1 MIRHP
6 FGTLALACIALAA
19 ATACAQ
25 SRPEP
30 TTAAPAAARVAPG
43 VPSMAALVDPQ
54 RARVGQAIADAE
66 RGTFDAAA
74 YADIARHPLYGWVE
88 FAAARRDIDTVDA
101 ARMRALLARY
111 DGQAA
116 GTALRALWLAALS
129 RREDWPGFLADWR
142 DGIDDLTL
150 RCAHLHARAAQGR
163 TDAAWTQDAQTLW
176 READVALPGVCD
188 MPMQRLAAQGGLD
201 DAMRWARF
209 DAALA
214 QGRSGVMRAAAVGL
228 PASEAALAQDYARW
242 LDAPRGVP
250 TQWPRTERSR
260 RVASEAL
267 ARAAKANPDAIEAQL
282 PAVAQAL
289 GFNEAERGRVLY
301 EVALWTVAS
310 YGPRSAQR
318 LAAVPAASYDVRL
331 HEWRAREAMARSDWP
346 AALRAIRMMG
356 SEQRADS
363 RWTYFE
369 ARLAEKAGDRAG
381 SQRLYRQAALKP
393 EFHGFLAADRLDTTY
408 ALCPWQP
415 VDPPALRAQVARDP
429 ALVRALG
436 LHLLNRD
443 GWAEREWKDAL
454 GRMDDVQ
461 RRIAVEAAQ
470 ANGWWDRAVFGLGKT
485 PAGEARPDELRLYH
499 LRFPLH
505 HDATIRRAAAAHRI
519 DPAWVAAEIRA
530 ESVFDPNARSS
541 ANAQGLMQLIPT
553 TGMATARN
561 LGLPWPGPDALFDP
575 DFNITL
581 GTAHLRE
588 LLDRY
593 GGLPYHAIAGYNAG
607 PAPLK
612 RWQAQRPGMDPD
624 FWIETISYKETRD
637 YVARVLA
644 FSVLYDWRL
653 DGSARR
659 VSDRMVGRLDGERVR
674 FACPAGTA
682 AP

>member
-6 FGTLALACIALAA
+6 FGTLLAACIATWTAA
-19 ATACAQ
+19 ACAQ

-30 TTAAPAAARVAPG
+30 RLSSTPAERSAPAAAPIAPL
-43 VPSMAALVDPQ
+43 ADPQ

-66 RGTFDAAA
+66 RGTFDARA
-74 YADIARHPLYGWVE
+74 YADLARHPLYGWVE
-88 FAAARRDIDTVDA
+88 YADARRDIDGIDA
-101 ARMRALLARY
+101 GRMRALLAKY
-111 DGQAA
+111 DGQAV
-116 GTALRALWLAALS
+116 GEALRALWLAALS
-129 RREDWPGFLADWR
+129 RRQDWAGFLADWR
-142 DGIDDLTL
+142 DGQDDLTL
-150 RCAHLHARAAQGR
+150 RCAHLHARHALGR
-163 TDAAWTQDAQTLW
+163 TDAAWTADAQALW
-176 READVALPGVCD
+176 RKADLALPAVCD
-188 MPMQRLAAQGGLD
+188 VPMQALAARGGLT
-201 DAMRWARF
+201 DAMRWERF

-214 QGRSGVMRAAAVGL
+214 QGRSEVMRAAAQGL
-228 PASEAALAQDYARW
+228 PARDAALAQDYARY
-242 LDAPRGVP
+242 LDAPGTTVP
-250 TQWPRTERSR
+250 AWPRTERSR
-260 RVASEAL
+260 RVAAEAL
-267 ARAAKANPDAIEAQL
+267 ARAAKADPDAIEARL

-289 GFNEAERGRVLY
+289 GFSEAERGRVLY
-301 EVALWTVAS
+301 EIALWTVAS
-310 YGPRSAQR
+310 YGPQSARR
-318 LAAVPAASYDVRL
+318 LDAVPAANYDARL
-331 HEWRAREAMARSDWP
+331 HEWRAREAMSRSDWP
-346 AALRAIRMMG
+346 SALRAIRAMG
-356 SEQRADS
+356 AEQRADS

-381 SQRLYRQAALKP
+381 AQRLYRQAAAKP

-408 ALCPWQP
+408 ALCPLQP
-415 VDPPALRAQVARDP
+415 ADAPALRAQVARDP
-429 ALVRALG
+429 ALVRAFG
-436 LHLLNRD
+436 LHALNRD
-443 GWAEREWKDAL
+443 GWAEREWKHAL
-454 GRMDDVQ
+454 TRFDDTQ

-470 ANGWWDRAVFGLGKT
+470 ANGWWDRAVLALGKT

-541 ANAQGLMQLIPT
+541 ANAQGLMQLIPS
-553 TGMATARN
+553 TGMSTARN
-561 LGLPWPGPDALFDP
+561 LGLPWPGPDALYDP

-593 GGLPYHAIAGYNAG
+593 GGLPYQAMAGYNAG

-612 RWQAQRPGMDPD
+612 RWQSQRPGMDPD

-644 FSVLYDWRL
+644 FSVLYDWRM
-653 DGSARR
+653 DGTARR
-659 VSDRMVGRLDGERVR
+659 VSDRMLGRLDGERVR
-674 FACPAGTA
+674 FACPAPQA